1 MIKNNIMESVYT
13 FRGFQCVVK
22 YDVIECSEDQKTL
35 IAKDTSCSD
44 HDNCI
49 IELVKDDDSYVLSK
63 LINESA
69 KKHSFLHEDCRYY
82 ESKEY
87 VFLKI
92 LENEIKYLENDI
104 KKRTFEIEEIA
115 VKLLNKNLPVKY
127 LTPENWEYN
136 KIFYTLDYGRFEI
149 IGKVEYKDGKY
160 GYVVDWK
167 DEYYDYDAECDDR
180 PEILTII
187 DDKIAFN
194 MYNVCYVFYDENSFN
209 NYHKNIKNESLK
221 KLIKV
226 LQTRKTEL
234 ENKINIIKD
243 IIDKY
248 NKEHISY
255 NVMLK
260 LYNSIW
266 YGKR

>member
-1 MIKNNIMESVYT
+1 MESIYT
-13 FRGFQCVVK
+13 FRSFRGVAK

-35 IAKDTSCSD
+35 IVKDTTCSN
-44 HDNCI
+44 HANCI
-49 IELVKDDDSYVLSK
+49 IELVKNGDSYVLSK

-69 KKHSFLHEDCRYY
+69 KKYSFMHEDCRYY
-82 ESKEY
+82 ESREYCFLDVIEKE
-87 VFLKI
+87 LKYC
-92 LENEIKYLENDI
+92 E
-104 KKRTFEIEEIA
+104 KKISDNVPEIEEISG
-115 VKLLNKNLPVKY
+115 KLLTEKLPVKY
-127 LTPENWEYN
+127 LTPENWEYD

-160 GYVVDWK
+160 GWVVEWK
-167 DEYYDYDAECDDR
+167 DEYYDNDAECDDR

-194 MYNVCYVFYDENSFN
+194 MYDVCYAFYDEKSFN
-209 NYHKNIKNESLK
+209 NYRRNIKNKKLK
-221 KLIKV
+221 KSIKV
-226 LQTRKTEL
+226 LQTEITKS

-255 NVMLK
+255 DAMVKM
-260 LYNSIW
+260 YNSI
-266 YGKR
+266 